1 MSEQYFIK
9 RQKNLKSLFSEKNLD
24 GMLVTN
30 LTHIRYLCGFTG
42 SAGSLLITHDKCEF
56 ITDGRYTFQSK
67 NEVKGAN
74 ITISSDPHFNVIKK
88 ENLLP
93 SNLKIAFDSNNVS
106 HQIYN
111 QLKDIFSSI
120 SWEGTSG
127 YVESLAMIK
136 DEKEI
141 DAIKTAVEI
150 TDQAFSEVF
159 PMIKIGVKEKE
170 IANQL
175 SFLYR
180 KYGDADADAF
190 SPIVGSGIHSAMPH
204 QRPTDKKIEP
214 GELVVIDS
222 GAKYAGYHADM
233 TRTVATKGYSEK
245 QKEIYNIVL
254 EAQLKSIDG
263 IKSNISCKEIDSIA
277 RDHITNAGYGKYFD
291 HGLGHS
297 LGLEIHENPRFSKVS
312 KDILQSNHVMTVEPG
327 IYLEDI
333 GGVRIEDDIVVQDNG
348 CEVLNKTQKDFT
360 VIS

>member
-9 RQKNLKSLFSEKNLD
+9 RQNNLKSLFSEKNLD

-291 HGLGHS
+291 HGLGHLS
-297 LGLEIHENPRFSKVS
+297 WFRDS
-312 KDILQSNHVMTVEPG
+312 
-327 IYLEDI
+327 
-333 GGVRIEDDIVVQDNG
+333 
-348 CEVLNKTQKDFT
+348 
-360 VIS
+360 

>member
-9 RQKNLKSLFSEKNLD
+9 RQNNLKSLFSEKNLD

-254 EAQLKSIDG
+254 EAQLKSIDS

-333 GGVRIEDDIVVQDNG
+333 GGVRIEDDIVVLDNG

>member
-9 RQKNLKSLFSEKNLD
+9 RQNNLKSLFSEKNLD

-74 ITISSDPHFNVIKK
+74 ITISSDPHFHVIKK

>member
-9 RQKNLKSLFSEKNLD
+9 RQNNLKSLFSEKNLD

-263 IKSNISCKEIDSIA
+263 IKSNISLSLI
-277 RDHITNAGYGKYFD
+277 HI
-291 HGLGHS
+291 
-297 LGLEIHENPRFSKVS
+297 
-312 KDILQSNHVMTVEPG
+312 
-327 IYLEDI
+327 
-333 GGVRIEDDIVVQDNG
+333 
-348 CEVLNKTQKDFT
+348 
-360 VIS
+360 

>member
-1 MSEQYFIK
+1 MSEQYFTK
-9 RQKNLKSLFSEKNLD
+9 RQNNLRVLFSKEGLD

-42 SAGSLLITHDKCEF
+42 SAGSLLITQDKCEF

-74 ITISSDPHFNVIKK
+74 TSISSDPHFHVIKK
-88 ENLLP
+88 EDLLS
-93 SNLKIAFDSNNVS
+93 SNSKIGFDSNNVS
-106 HQIYN
+106 HQTYS
-111 QLKDIFSSI
+111 QLKDILSHVSWYGI
-120 SWEGTSG
+120 SGCI
-127 YVESLAMIK
+127 ESLAMIK
-136 DEKEI
+136 DKKEI

-159 PMIKIGVKEKE
+159 PMIQIGVQEKE

-204 QRPTDKKIEP
+204 QRPTDKKIGP

-245 QKEIYNIVL
+245 QKEIYDIVL
-254 EAQLKSIDG
+254 EAQLKSIDS

-297 LGLEIHENPRFSKVS
+297 LGLEIHENPRFSKIS
-312 KDILQSNHVMTVEPG
+312 TDILQSNHVMTVEPG
-327 IYLEDI
+327 IYIEDV
-333 GGVRIEDDIVVQDNG
+333 GGVRIEDDIVVEDNG
-348 CEVLNKTQKDFT
+348 CQILNKTPKDFT

>member
-1 MSEQYFIK
+1 M
-9 RQKNLKSLFSEKNLD
+9 
-24 GMLVTN
+24 
-30 LTHIRYLCGFTG
+30 
-42 SAGSLLITHDKCEF
+42 
-56 ITDGRYTFQSK
+56 
-67 NEVKGAN
+67 
-74 ITISSDPHFNVIKK
+74 
-88 ENLLP
+88 
-93 SNLKIAFDSNNVS
+93 KIAFDSNNVS

>member
-9 RQKNLKSLFSEKNLD
+9 RQNNLKSLFSEKNLD

-204 QRPTDKKIEP
+204 QRPTDKQIEP

>member
-1 MSEQYFIK
+1 MSEQYFTN
-9 RQKNLKSLFSEKNLD
+9 RQNKLRTMFSKEGLD

-42 SAGSLLITHDKCEF
+42 SAGSLLITHDNCEF

-67 NEVKGAN
+67 NEVKEAN
-74 ITISSDPHFNVIKK
+74 ITITWDAHFNLIKK
-88 ENLLP
+88 ENLLS
-93 SNLKIAFDSNNVS
+93 SNLKIGFDSNNVS
-106 HQIYN
+106 HQIYT
-111 QLKDIFSSI
+111 QLKNILSHVSWHGI
-120 SWEGTSG
+120 SGCI
-127 YVESLAMIK
+127 ESLAMIK

-159 PMIKIGVKEKE
+159 PMIQIGVEEKE

-180 KYGDADADAF
+180 KYGDSDADAF

-204 QRPTDKKIEP
+204 QRPTDKKIGP

-233 TRTVATKGYSEK
+233 TRTVATKGYSAK
-245 QKEIYNIVL
+245 QKEIYDIVL

-312 KDILQSNHVMTVEPG
+312 TDILQSNHVMTVEPG
-327 IYLEDI
+327 IYIEDV
-333 GGVRIEDDIVVQDNG
+333 GGVRIEDDIIVEDNG
-348 CEVLNKTQKDFT
+348 CQILNKTPKDFT

>member
-9 RQKNLKSLFSEKNLD
+9 RQNNLKSLFSEKNLD

-67 NEVKGAN
+67 NEVKCAN
-74 ITISSDPHFNVIKK
+74 ITISSDPHFHVIKK

-245 QKEIYNIVL
+245 QKEIYDIVL

>member
-9 RQKNLKSLFSEKNLD
+9 RQNNLKSLFSEKNLD

-136 DEKEI
+136 DKKEI

>member
-9 RQKNLKSLFSEKNLD
+9 RQNNLKSLFSEKNLD

-42 SAGSLLITHDKCEF
+42 SACSLLITHDKCEF

>member
-1 MSEQYFIK
+1 MSEQYFTK
-9 RQKNLKSLFSEKNLD
+9 RQNNLRTLFAQENLD

-42 SAGSLLITHDKCEF
+42 SAGSLLVTHDKCEF

-74 ITISSDPHFNVIKK
+74 ITISGDPHFYVIKK
-88 ENLLP
+88 DNLL
-93 SNLKIAFDSNNVS
+93 SSGLKIGFDSNSVS

-111 QLKDIFSSI
+111 QLNDTLSTI
-120 SWEGTSG
+120 SWHGISG
-127 YVESLAMIK
+127 YVESLAMVK
-136 DEKEI
+136 DKKEI
-141 DAIKTAVEI
+141 EAIKTAVEI

-159 PMIKIGVKEKE
+159 SMIKIGVEEKA
-170 IANQL
+170 IANKL

-204 QRPTDKKIEP
+204 QRPTDKRIQP

-245 QKEIYNIVL
+245 QKEIYDIVL
-254 EAQLKSIDG
+254 EAQLKSING
-263 IKSNISCKEIDSIA
+263 IKNNMSCKEIDSIA
-277 RDHITNAGYGKYFD
+277 RNHITNAGYGKYFD

-297 LGLEIHENPRFSKVS
+297 LGLEIHENPRFSKIS
-312 KDILQSNHVMTVEPG
+312 TDTLKSNYVMTVEPG
-327 IYLEDI
+327 IYIEDI
-333 GGVRIEDDIVVQDNG
+333 GGVRIEDDIVVENDG
-348 CEVLNKTQKDFT
+348 CQVLNKTSKDFT

>member
-1 MSEQYFIK
+1 MSEQYFAK
-9 RQKNLKSLFSEKNLD
+9 RQNNLRALFSQEGLD

-42 SAGSLLITHDKCEF
+42 SAGSLLITHDNCEF
-56 ITDGRYTFQSK
+56 ITDGRYTMQSK
-67 NEVKGAN
+67 NEVKEAK
-74 ITISSDPHFNVIKK
+74 ITITWNPHFDLIKK
-88 ENLLP
+88 ENLLS
-93 SNLKIAFDSNNVS
+93 SNSKIGFDSNNVS
-106 HQIYN
+106 HQTYS
-111 QLKDIFSSI
+111 QLKDILSHVSWYGI
-120 SWEGTSG
+120 SGCI
-127 YVESLAMIK
+127 ESLAMIK

-159 PMIKIGVKEKE
+159 PMIQIGVEEKE

-204 QRPTDKKIEP
+204 QRPTDKKISP

-245 QKEIYNIVL
+245 QKEIYDIVL

-312 KDILQSNHVMTVEPG
+312 TDILQSNYVMTVEPG
-327 IYLEDI
+327 IYIEDV
-333 GGVRIEDDIVVQDNG
+333 GGVRIEDDIVVEDNG
-348 CEVLNKTQKDFT
+348 CQVLNKTPKDFT

>member
-1 MSEQYFIK
+1 MSEQYFTK
-9 RQKNLKSLFSEKNLD
+9 RQNNLRALFSQENLD
-24 GMLVTN
+24 GILVTN

-74 ITISSDPHFNVIKK
+74 ITISGDPHFYVIKK
-88 ENLLP
+88 DNLLP
-93 SNLKIAFDSNNVS
+93 SDLKIGFDSNNVS
-106 HQIYN
+106 HQIYT
-111 QLKDIFSSI
+111 QLNDTLPSV
-120 SWEGTSG
+120 SWHGVSG
-127 YVESLAMIK
+127 YIESLAMVK

-150 TDQAFSEVF
+150 TDQAFAEVF
-159 PMIKIGVKEKE
+159 PMIKIGVEEKE
-170 IANQL
+170 IANKL

-204 QRPTDKKIEP
+204 QRPTDKKIGP

-263 IKSNISCKEIDSIA
+263 IKSNVACKEIDSIA
-277 RDHITNAGYGKYFD
+277 RNHIADAGYGEYFD

-297 LGLEIHENPRFSKVS
+297 LGLEIHENPRFSKIS
-312 KDILQSNHVMTVEPG
+312 TDILKSNYVMTVEPG
-327 IYLEDI
+327 IYIEDI
-333 GGVRIEDDIVVQDNG
+333 GGVRIEDDIVVENNG
-348 CEVLNKTQKDFT
+348 CQVLNKTPKDFT

>member
-9 RQKNLKSLFSEKNLD
+9 RQNNLKSLFSEKNLD

-111 QLKDIFSSI
+111 RLKDIFSSI
-120 SWEGTSG
+120 SSEGTSG

-141 DAIKTAVEI
+141 DDIKTAVEI

>member
-9 RQKNLKSLFSEKNLD
+9 RQNNLKSLFSEKNLD

-136 DEKEI
+136 DEKEG

>member
-9 RQKNLKSLFSEKNLD
+9 RQNNLKSLFSEKNLD

>member
-9 RQKNLKSLFSEKNLD
+9 RQNNLKSLFSEKNLD

-245 QKEIYNIVL
+245 QKEIYDIVL
-254 EAQLKSIDG
+254 EAQLKSIDC
-263 IKSNISCKEIDSIA
+263 IKSNVSCKKIDSIA
-277 RDHITNAGYGKYFD
+277 RDHITSAGYGKYFD

-327 IYLEDI
+327 IYIENI
-333 GGVRIEDDIVVQDNG
+333 GGVRIEDDIVVEDNG
-348 CEVLNKTQKDFT
+348 CQILNKTPKDFT

>member
-9 RQKNLKSLFSEKNLD
+9 RQNNLKSLFSEKNLD

-245 QKEIYNIVL
+245 QKEIYDIVL